1 MALFSGPPRLGVVL
15 LLVICAV
22 GQLAAALDFEMQ
34 AQTKCLFE
42 EINAN
47 VIVVGDYKSVNK
59 DSPTVPIYIDV
70 KVWCPACSLDW
81 GRSQQAGGVLDS
93 NCCAVMLPPGH
104 GPSWP
109 DNP

>member
-1 MALFSGPPRLGVVL
+1 M
-15 LLVICAV
+15 LVICAAV
-22 GQLAAALDFEMQ
+22 QLAAALDFEMQ

-70 KVWCPACSLDW
+70 KVSLCPQPGLEE
-81 GRSQQAGGVLDS
+81 QH
-93 NCCAVMLPPGH
+93 NCRMHA
-104 GPSWP
+104 
-109 DNP
+109 